1 MEKVIFISVP
11 TTCQS
16 EKAALEAAQK
26 AENELRE
33 IGFKNIVNPFKAG
46 LYVSDP
52 QLKESRLKWLKKCTA
67 AYFLDRW
74 DECEQA
80 SDEFLFIQDKGID
93 ILFECNKL
101 QLLHYLDFGGTI
113 FNFKSKD

>member
-33 IGFKNIVNPFKAG
+33 IGFTNVVNPFKAG
-46 LYVSDP
+46 LYISDP

-67 AYFLDRW
+67 VYFLNGW

-80 SDEFLFIQDKGID
+80 SNEFIFAQDKDIN
-93 ILFECNKL
+93 ILFEKNKR
-101 QLLHYLDFGGTI
+101 QLSHYLEFGGTI
-113 FNFKSKD
+113 FNFKSND